1 MTDQRSAA
9 TGWIAPPADWEEVRA
24 RLAGLAEEY
33 ARFLA
38 GRDPAAAEATG
49 LPGEE
54 PLPVTGPEA
63 LAERADIERRLR
75 RRVSAVEPVRGP
87 GEGADGGLGDG
98 GHGDHQVL
106 GRRRCVARRGN
117 RRHDPHLAHGRSRG
131 RGAHGK

>member
-63 LAERADIERRLR
+63 LAEQADLERRQR
-75 RRVSAVEPVRGP
+75 RRVSRRYRYC
-87 GEGADGGLGDG
+87 
-98 GHGDHQVL
+98 
-106 GRRRCVARRGN
+106 GR
-117 RRHDPHLAHGRSRG
+117 PSRG
-131 RGAHGK
+131 SRPTTRLTTCRAGEAALGQRR